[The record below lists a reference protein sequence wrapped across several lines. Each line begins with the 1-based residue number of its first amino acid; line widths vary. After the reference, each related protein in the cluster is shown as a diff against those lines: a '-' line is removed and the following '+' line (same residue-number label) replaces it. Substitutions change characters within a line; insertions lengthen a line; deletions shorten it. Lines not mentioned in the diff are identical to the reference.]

1 MPRMIALA
9 DDEPDLRDAVAEFL
23 RAAGYG
29 VVEGGSAAE
38 LRQAVAGQWVDLAL
52 LDIMMP
58 GEDGLSLAHWFKT
71 QGPVGVIMAT
81 ALGRPGDRIQGL
93 DHGADDYVVK
103 PYDLHELLARVGSV
117 LRRWPG
123 AAMAAL
129 PVETDDKGGLS
140 FTLDAELRVALGR
153 GGQEVALSAAEFA
166 LLSHLAERRG
176 RIVLRED
183 LAQAMGIDGDLRGV
197 DVRVAR
203 ARKKLMALPGAAE
216 ALRTV
221 RGEGY
226 LLEPH

>member
-1 MPRMIALA
+1 MSRVIAFA

-23 RAAGYG
+23 RAAGY
-29 VVEGGSAAE
+29 VVIEGGSGAD

-103 PYDLHELLARVGSV
+103 PYDLHELVARVGSV

-123 AAMAAL
+123 AAIEVQ
-129 PVETDDKGGLS
+129 PETAGDDS
-140 FTLDAELRVALGR
+140 APTFILDAELRVAMGR
-153 GGQEVALSAAEFA
+153 GGQEVALSSAEFA
-166 LLSHLAERRG
+166 LLAYLADRRG

-183 LAQAMGIDGDLRGV
+183 LARAMGIDGDLRGV

-226 LLEPH
+226 LLAPH